1 MNIEQSNVIYN
12 IYIFNTI
19 RFKIYREGNMKGF
32 YSQKKK
38 KKKKRKKRKIIA
50 NKLNNHS
57 SVQQSKHYKLQNKT
71 TSKIHNK
78 NIIKYSLHNHKNEHT
93 I

>member
-1 MNIEQSNVIYN
+1 
-12 IYIFNTI
+12 
-19 RFKIYREGNMKGF
+19 MKGF

-38 KKKKRKKRKIIA
+38 KKRKIIA

-71 TSKIHNK
+71 TSKIHTK
-78 NIIKYSLHNHKNEHT
+78 NIIKILSPQSQKWACNMNY
-93 I
+93 